1 MKLIKTKYYVE
12 EYDKEGNYIILNTL
26 NQQYL
31 KVPKNNFEQ
40 FFNVFK
46 NESIEY
52 DCNNIILRQLFVKGF
67 YVEEGEDLSKIV
79 NLKLNTHIYSQ
90 DWLYIT
96 ILPTN
101 YCNFRCIYCYE
112 TPKPQV
118 MSNETE
124 NSIISF
130 LDKNI
135 KFYRY
140 VRLNWFGG
148 EPLLEKER
156 VIRMTEKINN
166 LCKKYGKPLIGLIST
181 NGYDLDLET
190 FKKLISNRILSYQ
203 ICLDGNKIS
212 HNQQRP
218 HYKNN
223 DSYEKILHNLIQ
235 IKQNVKSSTFK
246 IGIRANMTPLV
257 EKYLNEHLDIL
268 SQYFA
273 NDKRFN
279 IYFQGVR
286 NWGGARI
293 EKNNVEIISD
303 EEEYY
308 KKWYDIAFEKGF
320 YSAESLEFA
329 PVYGLCEANLKN
341 GFLFNFD
348 GVVQKCSLASYNPLY
363 ENINNIGYIDK
374 DGKMIINQSKLSRW
388 IVKKKIDNKCYD
400 CYIYPLCCGG
410 TCPYMNNI
418 KRITTCLPIKEM
430 LKAHLRCKSLRNE
443 IEILEVADGN

>member
-12 EYDKEGNYIILNTL
+12 EYDKYGDYIIFNTL

-31 KVPKNNFEQ
+31 KIYKKDFPLFINIFKNN
-40 FFNVFK
+40 V
-46 NESIEY
+46 IDY
-52 DCNNIILRQLFVKGF
+52 DYNNKIIRQLYDKKF
-67 YVEEGEDLSKIV
+67 YVEECEDLSKIV

-112 TPKPQV
+112 TPKPQTMNV
-118 MSNETE
+118 ETE
-124 NSIISF
+124 NAIISF

-135 KFYRY
+135 KYY
-140 VRLNWFGG
+140 KYIRLNWFGG

-156 VIRMTEKINN
+156 VVRMTEKINV

-181 NGYDLDLET
+181 NGYELDLET

-203 ICLDGNKIS
+203 ICLDGNTIS
-212 HNQQRP
+212 HNHQRP
-218 HYKNN
+218 HYRNN
-223 DSYEKILHNLIQ
+223 DSYEKILYNLIQ
-235 IKQNVKSSTFK
+235 IKQNIRSSTFK

-257 EKYLNEHLDIL
+257 EKYLNEHLDTM

-279 IYFQGVR
+279 VYFQGVR
-286 NWGGARI
+286 NWGGERI
-293 EKNNVEIISD
+293 KESDVEIISN

-329 PVYGLCEANLKN
+329 PIYGLCEANLKN
-341 GFLFNFD
+341 GFLINYD
-348 GVVQKCSLASYNPLY
+348 GIIQKCSLASYNHLY
-363 ENINNIGYIDK
+363 KDMNDIGYIEK
-374 DGKMIINQSKLSRW
+374 NGKMVIDQVKLSKW
-388 IVKKKIDNKCYD
+388 IVKNSTNEKCYD

-418 KRITTCLPIKEM
+418 RKITTCLPIKEM

-443 IEILEVADGN
+443 IDILEV